1 MSHYQH
7 ILFATDLTAE
17 SDLLLKKA
25 SEFAKKFQAKL
36 SLVHVLQQNAFIR
49 GATEFVI
56 PPDSGFESALTEQ
69 VNKILSLQAQSVGIA
84 PENQWLL
91 VGSIKQ
97 EVLALIAKQK
107 IDCLAIGAHE
117 HHGLAVLFGNATDQ
131 LMMALPCD
139 ILALRCAP

>member
-25 SEFAKKFQAKL
+25 SEFAKQYQAKL
-36 SLVHVLQQNAFIR
+36 SIVHVLQQNAFIR

-56 PPDSGFESALTEQ
+56 PPDSGFETVLTEQ
-69 VNKILSLQAQSVGIA
+69 VGKVLTQQAQSVGIKQ
-84 PENQWLL
+84 ENQWLL

-97 EVLALIAKQK
+97 EVLDLIAKQK
-107 IDCLAIGAHE
+107 VDCLAVGAHE
-117 HHGLAVLFGNATDQ
+117 HHGLAVLFGTATDQ
-131 LMMALPCD
+131 FMMALPCD
-139 ILALRCAP
+139 ILALRISS